1 LKLIADLHTHT
12 VASGHAYSTLKE
24 NIEEGIKKGLLAI
37 GMSDHAP
44 MMPGAPKSI
53 YFENFKVIPDRIQNI
68 CILKGIEANILD
80 YNGSVDITP
89 EVMGKMDYIIASLHT
104 PCIDGGTKA
113 ENTQAL
119 IGSMKNDYV
128 KIIGHPDDDRYP
140 VDYDKLT
147 LAASENKVAL
157 ELNNSSLLPLS
168 TRLNGRINA
177 EKMLKKC
184 IENETM
190 VIVGSDSH
198 YYLDVGN
205 FKEAFALIEKIQFPE
220 RLIVNTSIEK
230 LTYVLN
236 SPKILF

>member
-1 LKLIADLHTHT
+1 MKIIADLHTHT
-12 VASGHAYSTLKE
+12 IASGHAYSTLKE

-37 GMSDHAP
+37 GTSDHAP
-44 MMPGAPKSI
+44 KMPGAPHLI
-53 YFENFKVIPDRIQNI
+53 FFENFKVIPNKIQDI
-68 CILKGIEANILD
+68 HILKGVEANILD
-80 YNGSVDITP
+80 YKGSIDITT
-89 EVMGKMDYIIASLHT
+89 EVMAKMDYIIASLHT
-104 PCIDGGTKA
+104 PCIAGGTTD

-119 IGSMKNDYV
+119 IGVMNNPYV
-128 KIIGHPDDDRYP
+128 KVIGHPDDDRYP
-140 VDYDKLT
+140 LDYDKLT
-147 LAASENKVAL
+147 RAASKMKVAL

-198 YYLDVGN
+198 YCSDVGN
-205 FKEAFALIEKIQFPE
+205 FKEAIALIEKIQFPE
-220 RLIVNTSIEK
+220 RLIVNTSMEK

-236 SPKILF
+236 SPKFI